1 MQSQTV
7 TDRHRQQAGI
17 YSNRQRQTVTGGK
30 IEKDSNRQR
39 QTVTNSDR

>member
-1 MQSQTV
+1 MQSQTL
-7 TDRHRQQAGI
+7 TDRHRQQTGI
-17 YSNRQRQTVTGGK
+17 YNNRQRQTVTGGK